1 MCRWLVTGAI
11 QALSTRTSNRS
22 FLFLTQGQT
31 GNYGNL
37 SKVVRHLH
45 LAFKGMETEEVY
57 DVLMEQLL
65 GAIKG
70 YDPEYKAKVKLVV
83 GIIDNEF
90 KKRKQFTAVELNRH
104 LDIDCNKYLKLLC
117 RLGFLRKEGT
127 EKVAACSRAA
137 AWPPPAEFFKGSPIG
152 LAYNLQKWLR
162 FNLMA
167 VNGNIVI
174 VQPPAGAG
182 KGHPRY
188 PDKSGPQTA
197 GSYCRWP

>member
-1 MCRWLVTGAI
+1 MLSSVPDEVPGDDLPRPCAGCGAGKH
-11 QALSTRTSNRS
+11 T
-22 FLFLTQGQT
+22 
-31 GNYGNL
+31 
-37 SKVVRHLH
+37 
-45 LAFKGMETEEVY
+45 
-57 DVLMEQLL
+57 
-65 GAIKG
+65 
-70 YDPEYKAKVKLVV
+70 V
-83 GIIDNEF
+83 GIINNEF

-152 LAYNLQKWLR
+152 LAYYLQKWFR
-162 FNLMA
+162 FGLMA
-167 VNGNIVI
+167 LNVMII
-174 VQPPAGAG
+174 RPAGRG
-182 KGHPRY
+182 GEVENSRY

>member
-70 YDPEYKAKVKLVV
+70 
-83 GIIDNEF
+83 
-90 KKRKQFTAVELNRH
+90 
-104 LDIDCNKYLKLLC
+104 
-117 RLGFLRKEGT
+117 
-127 EKVAACSRAA
+127 
-137 AWPPPAEFFKGSPIG
+137 
-152 LAYNLQKWLR
+152 
-162 FNLMA
+162 
-167 VNGNIVI
+167 
-174 VQPPAGAG
+174 
-182 KGHPRY
+182 
-188 PDKSGPQTA
+188 
-197 GSYCRWP
+197 